1 MKTTNT
7 HQTCASCLRSRSIQT
22 IVKSCFLTVFVLVW
36 KQCEKSLKVFVAQH
50 TNVYGLLFRLCFL
63 LLLQVCAKFDPVH
76 TCSTGV
82 FFAMIIY
89 LRRFGMSP
97 AELTSFNDMS
107 VDTTD
112 GRGGGGR
119 SPPNSVVEMCHVDL
133 KNKIKQKLEYKNFK
147 LKTRSYAI

>member
-22 IVKSCFLTVFVLVW
+22 IVKSCFLAVFILVW

-76 TCSTGV
+76 TCSTDV
-82 FFAMIIY
+82 FFVMIIY
-89 LRRFGMSP
+89 LRRFGTAQQNLHLLMTCL
-97 AELTSFNDMS
+97 LTPLMA
-107 VDTTD
+107 
-112 GRGGGGR
+112 RGGGISSKFCGGDVSR
-119 SPPNSVVEMCHVDL
+119 
-133 KNKIKQKLEYKNFK
+133 
-147 LKTRSYAI
+147 